1 MVKYLIIMLIL
12 VGFPATTHAKST
24 NKNYDKI
31 VAEWGQH
38 LIKQRNT
45 IHSMYK
51 QGKKKCSPRDSS
63 NTTTVKNGCYPLY
76 LEEWTLGL
84 KKVDTKYSKM
94 FKVFGKN
101 KVR

>member
-12 VGFPATTHAKST
+12 VGLPATTHAEAT

-31 VAEWGQH
+31 VAEWSRH
-38 LIKQRNT
+38 LIKQRNA
-45 IHSMYK
+45 IHSIYK
-51 QGKKKCSPRDSS
+51 QGKKKCSPLGS
-63 NTTTVKNGCYPLY
+63 NSVPAIKNGCYSL
-76 LEEWTLGL
+76 LLQEWGQGL

-94 FKVFGKN
+94 FQNFGKN